1 MPGAAALAL
10 DELWLRNGKLAA
22 LSEETRDA
30 LRQALPVG
38 VEIAN
43 PLDLRD
49 DASSEHY
56 QRAVN
61 VLLNSQDYD
70 ALLVIHSPSAAGAA
84 PLLTIISF
92 SPRSGRMWLRVST
105 AENSSWV
112 SCTRSRPA
120 R

>member
-1 MPGAAALAL
+1 MSFGC
-10 DELWLRNGKLAA
+10 ETVSWR
-22 LSEETRDA
+22 LSARRRATPCVR
-30 LRQALPVG
+30 RLPVG

-70 ALLVIHSPSAAGAA
+70 ALLVIHSPSAAA
-84 PLLTIISF
+84 PA
-92 SPRSGRMWLRVST
+92 PRVPW
-105 AENSSWV
+105 
-112 SCTRSRPA
+112 P
-120 R
+120 

>member
-1 MPGAAALAL
+1 MSFGCETVSWRLS
-10 DELWLRNGKLAA
+10 
-22 LSEETRDA
+22 SEETRDA

-70 ALLVIHSPSAAGAA
+70 ALLGDPLSQPPPRRA
-84 PLLTIISF
+84 P
-92 SPRSGRMWLRVST
+92 RVP
-105 AENSSWV
+105 W
-112 SCTRSRPA
+112 P
-120 R
+120 

>member
-1 MPGAAALAL
+1 M
-10 DELWLRNGKLAA
+10 RNGKLGGS

-61 VLLNSQDYD
+61 VLLNSQG
-70 ALLVIHSPSAAGAA
+70 L
-84 PLLTIISF
+84 
-92 SPRSGRMWLRVST
+92 
-105 AENSSWV
+105 
-112 SCTRSRPA
+112 
-120 R
+120 

>member
-1 MPGAAALAL
+1 MY
-10 DELWLRNGKLAA
+10 K
-22 LSEETRDA
+22 
-30 LRQALPVG
+30 RQALPVG

-70 ALLVIHSPSAAGAA
+70 ALLVIHSPSAAA
-84 PLLTIISF
+84 PGTESALALIDALKHLSLIHICLPGSVY
-92 SPRSGRMWLRVST
+92 SILAS
-105 AENSSWV
+105 
-112 SCTRSRPA
+112 SRPIGKTIVV
-120 R
+120 